1 MQSPHLFAAVLRS
14 PLGPAAIA
22 LTLVFCHGSVA
33 DIHVAVMAN
42 PQQISN
48 FFGTNNVRL
57 VFAGGL
63 DSADMYLYYVDFSET
78 GSPSPAVHKIAAT
91 CGAWNQSLSFD
102 GKWVAYTTGAEGDT
116 SVSTWLC
123 GLSETAQ
130 PVLVTKGHA
139 NEPRLAKRT
148 DSLQVIYSTTWQVG
162 DWNGVGKTVFKN
174 IIASVPES
182 AQSVLYADGSFHAGL
197 SCDRRYLGTTMFEPN
212 PRMADLRTGTV
223 YALHSLLCTD
233 TIDHKD
239 TVLNIQSCNGSIS
252 SSGIFTNV
260 MMYLDFGLPQGYVVP
275 SLSPWGFHQR
285 IFVESSAGQVL
296 RWYDFPDSL
305 WPVARANV
313 SGCVWTYNEWSV
325 NHPYFGVAAN
335 ITSRYFP
342 SGQGYATTDLC
353 EDVYAI
359 DLKTSSFLKLVES
372 TDNSLTST
380 TNLQWPS
387 LWVEVPSSFAEDS
400 TWLLPGVQN
409 NAARNR
415 QPFYPAGDVLKL
427 HGETILS
434 IQPIRELRCFDLRG
448 RLILQKSFGDPTVK
462 LSLHGMFAPGVYL
475 LELKTSDTHLVR
487 FVVR

>member
-1 MQSPHLFAAVLRS
+1 MQRPHLFAAVLRS
-14 PLGPAAIA
+14 PLWPAAVAI
-22 LTLVFCHGSVA
+22 LLMFCRRSAA
-33 DIHVAVMAN
+33 DIQVAIMAN

-48 FFGTNNVRL
+48 FFGTAKVRL

-63 DSADMYLYYVDFSET
+63 DSADMYLYYVDFSDT
-78 GSPSPAVHKIAAT
+78 GSSGPAVHKIAAT
-91 CGAWNQSLSFD
+91 LGARNQSLSFD
-102 GKWVAYTTGAEGDT
+102 GAWVAYTTGTEGG
-116 SVSTWLC
+116 SGVSTWLC
-123 GLSETAQ
+123 GLLETAR
-130 PVLVTKGHA
+130 PVLVTSGHA
-139 NEPRLAKRT
+139 NEPRFVKRT
-148 DSLQVIYSTTWQVG
+148 DSMQVLYSTTWQAG
-162 DWNGVGKTVFKN
+162 DWNGLGKTVLKN
-174 IIASVPES
+174 IHASVPDSTE
-182 AQSVLYADGSFHAGL
+182 SVLYAGGSFHAGL
-197 SCDRRYLGTTMFEPN
+197 SYDRRYLGTTMFEPN

-223 YALHSLLCTD
+223 YALHSLPCTD
-233 TIDHKD
+233 TATHRD

-252 SSGIFTNV
+252 SSRIFTNV

-275 SLSPWGFHQR
+275 SLGPWGFHQR

-305 WPVARANV
+305 WPIARANV

-342 SGQGYATTDLC
+342 SGQGYATTALC

-359 DLKTSSFLKLVES
+359 NLKTSAFLKLVES
-372 TDNSLTST
+372 MDNSLAST

-387 LWVEVPSSFAEDS
+387 LWVEVPSSFTEDS
-400 TWLLPGVQN
+400 SWLLPGAQN

-415 QPFYPAGDVLKL
+415 QAFYPAGDVLKL

-448 RLILQKSFGDPTVK
+448 RLILQKSLSDPTVK

-475 LELKTSDTHLVR
+475 LELKTSKMHLVR
-487 FVVR
+487 FVAR